1 MRVEN
6 RMTWTSVLGLT
17 IVVVVATFAYAL
29 ALVVRDDTEDPD
41 GEDEVDGAFDGDQ
54 ITEFD

>member
-29 ALVVRDDTEDPD
+29 ALVVRDDTDDAD
-41 GEDEVDGAFDGDQ
+41 GEDEADGAFDGDR